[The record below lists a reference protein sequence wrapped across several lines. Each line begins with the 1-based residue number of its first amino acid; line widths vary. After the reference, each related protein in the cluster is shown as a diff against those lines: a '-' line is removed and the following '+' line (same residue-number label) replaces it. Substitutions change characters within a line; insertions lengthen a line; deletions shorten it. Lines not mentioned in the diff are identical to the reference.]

1 LTVTNKPTSL
11 LCCRI
16 KYDLTR
22 VEVTDSNKCTSLLR
36 CTANYSPKKGLQY
49 GQLYPSLSLPPLS
62 FPLFLSHSPPLSF
75 FHSLSY
81 TLSPTLSFPLSLPP
95 SFFPTL
101 SLPHPLSFPLSPSIF
116 LFLIDLGLNSL
127 ARSQPLEKGLSF
139 RPSFTVLAFCP
150 TFFRKALQHFR
161 SKLIV
166 TKAVPNRA
174 VRCCCG
180 NVCNAHSMRK

>member
-1 LTVTNKPTSL
+1 LTVTFKPTSL

-16 KYDLTR
+16 KHDLTR

-49 GQLYPSLSLPPLS
+49 GQLYPSLSPTLFLTFSLPLS
-62 FPLFLSHSPPLSF
+62 FA
-75 FHSLSY
+75 
-81 TLSPTLSFPLSLPP
+81 LPP

-101 SLPHPLSFPLSPSIF
+101 SLSPPPYLYLSLSLPLSFPISLSLSLF